1 MAISLKK
8 KKVVED
14 VKPQKHVTVEYD
26 PETLEVEDHSFE
38 FEAHLRD
45 ETNDRLLHIYS
56 SNTNRRHACIY
67 VVDGNPLNGYEI
79 DLVENGELVATN
91 PMPDETEFYC
101 QSWADRWSEKKIEEG
116 DRIEL

>member
-8 KKVVED
+8 KVVKEE
-14 VKPQKHVTVEYD
+14 KPQQHSTVDYD
-26 PETLEVEDHSFE
+26 PDTLEVEDHSFE
-38 FEAHLRD
+38 FESHLRD

-67 VVDGNPLNGYEI
+67 VIEGNPLNGYEI
-79 DLVENGELVATN
+79 DLVENGELIATN

>member
-1 MAISLKK
+1 
-8 KKVVED
+8 
-14 VKPQKHVTVEYD
+14 
-26 PETLEVEDHSFE
+26 
-38 FEAHLRD
+38 
-45 ETNDRLLHIYS
+45 LLHIYS

-67 VVDGNPLNGYEI
+67 VIEGNPLNGYEI
-79 DLVENGELVATN
+79 DLIENGELIATN

>member
-8 KKVVED
+8 KVVKEE
-14 VKPQKHVTVEYD
+14 KPQQHSTVDYD
-26 PETLEVEDHSFE
+26 PDTIEVEDHSFE
-38 FEAHLRD
+38 FEPHLRD

-67 VVDGNPLNGYEI
+67 VIEGNPLNGYEI
-79 DLVENGELVATN
+79 DLVENGELIATN

>member
-8 KKVVED
+8 KVVKEQPKQHTTQD
-14 VKPQKHVTVEYD
+14 YD
-26 PETLEVEDHSFE
+26 PETVEVVDNSFE
-38 FEAHLRD
+38 FEPHLRV

-79 DLVENGELVATN
+79 DLVENGELIATN